1 MKHPA
6 SKRYAK
12 AFLDIGIELANH
24 KALQG
29 QLRDLANV
37 FQKST
42 EFRAVVSNP
51 SIRIEERRATLRAIG
66 QKAGWNSMMVN
77 LALLLV
83 DKDRMKYVGDIA
95 DELDRLVDLHDG
107 NVRATVTTATKLEL
121 AQIERIKSALVAMTG
136 KQVILTTEVDPLLI
150 GGVTTR
156 IGDKV
161 LDGSVRTQLNTLRQT
176 ILEEV

>member
-6 SKRYAK
+6 SKRYAR
-12 AFLDIGIELANH
+12 AFLEIGIELSNH

-29 QLRDLANV
+29 QLRELDDLFV
-37 FQKST
+37 KSP

-66 QKAGWNSMMVN
+66 QSSGWNPMMIN

-107 NVRATVTTATKLEL
+107 NVRATVSTATKLES
-121 AQIERIKSALVAMTG
+121 AQIESIKSALTAMTG
-136 KQVILTTEVDPLLI
+136 KKVILTTEIDPLLI

-156 IGDKV
+156 IGDTI
-161 LDGSVRTQLNTLRQT
+161 LDGSVRTQLNTLSSTSSRH
-176 ILEEV
+176 

>member
-12 AFLDIGIELANH
+12 AFLDIGIETSNH
-24 KALQG
+24 RALQG
-29 QLRDLANV
+29 QLRDLATA
-37 FQKST
+37 FQKSAD
-42 EFRAVVSNP
+42 FRTVVSNP
-51 SIRIEERRATLRAIG
+51 SIRIDERRATIRAIG
-66 QKAGWNSMMVN
+66 QGAGWNPMMVN

-107 NVRATVTTATKLEL
+107 NVRATVTTATKLEQT
-121 AQIERIKSALVAMTG
+121 QIESIKAALIAMTG
-136 KQVILTTEVDPLLI
+136 KQVILSTEVDPLLI
-150 GGVTTR
+150 GGVMTR

>member
-12 AFLDIGIELANH
+12 AFLDIGIELSNH
-24 KALQG
+24 KGLQG
-29 QLRDLANV
+29 QLRELADV
-37 FQKST
+37 FLKSP

-51 SIRIEERRATLRAIG
+51 SIRIDERRASIRAIG
-66 QKAGWNSMMVN
+66 KSAGWNPMMIN

-107 NVRATVTTATKLEL
+107 NVRATVSTATKLEL
-121 AQIERIKSALVAMTG
+121 SQIESIKKALTAMTG

-156 IGDKV
+156 IGDRV

>member
-12 AFLDIGIELANH
+12 AFLDIGIELGNY
-24 KALQG
+24 KALQA
-29 QLRDLANV
+29 QLRDLATV
-37 FQKST
+37 FLKST

-66 QKAGWNSMMVN
+66 QKAGWNPMMVN

-95 DELDRLVDLHDG
+95 DEFDRQVDLHDG

-161 LDGSVRTQLNTLRQT
+161 LDGSVRTQLSTLRQT

>member
-1 MKHPA
+1 
-6 SKRYAK
+6 
-12 AFLDIGIELANH
+12 
-24 KALQG
+24 
-29 QLRDLANV
+29 
-37 FQKST
+37 
-42 EFRAVVSNP
+42 
-51 SIRIEERRATLRAIG
+51 
-66 QKAGWNSMMVN
+66 
-77 LALLLV
+77 LLV

-95 DELDRLVDLHDG
+95 DELDRQVDLHDG

-161 LDGSVRTQLNTLRQT
+161 LDGSVRTQLSTLRQT